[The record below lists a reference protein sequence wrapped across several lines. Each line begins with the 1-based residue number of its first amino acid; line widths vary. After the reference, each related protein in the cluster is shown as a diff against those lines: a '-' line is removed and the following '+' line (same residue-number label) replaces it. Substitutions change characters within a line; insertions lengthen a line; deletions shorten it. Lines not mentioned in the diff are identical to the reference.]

1 MNTIDTSHTAVP
13 LSGAASAAAEDT
25 PGASTEPG
33 TVSVADVPA
42 APGTASAEPGAV
54 PAAPSAASAAG
65 VSATAGVP
73 AAPRPASAEPGTL
86 PAEPGTLPAEPSAT
100 PAEPRPASAEGAVP
114 SAVAPPVASGPQPSG
129 RTRRSGWYPL
139 VVAEVG
145 HLPGDAVAVTLEVPG
160 PLREVF
166 AHRPGE
172 HVVVRHR
179 LAGRELR
186 RSYSVCPPP
195 DAPAALRL
203 VIRRGAPDGFGAHAA
218 TALAPGD
225 VLELSPPTGT
235 FALPGPPGGHH
246 VLIAGGSGITPLAA
260 MAATALREDPACRV
274 SLIHSVPTSADALL
288 ADELALLK
296 DAFVDR
302 FTVLYVL
309 TREERGAGLPGGRV
323 DGVTL
328 PRLLTAVGAL
338 PGPGTAFALCGPA
351 GLVVSVRRAL
361 TAWGAEAARI
371 RSEMF
376 TSAGTGTPR
385 PSAPPRRPTAA
396 PQQTRVTALLSGHR
410 RLATAG
416 PGDATLLDALLRA
429 HPDVPYACREGVCG
443 TCRARVLSGR
453 VTAAPQH
460 ALDAEE
466 TAAGYTLVCRARPLG
481 TELTLDFDA

>member
-1 MNTIDTSHTAVP
+1 MS
-13 LSGAASAAAEDT
+13 
-25 PGASTEPG
+25 
-33 TVSVADVPA
+33 A
-42 APGTASAEPGAV
+42 APGTASAETGAIPTAPCTASAAAGGPAGPGTA
-54 PAAPSAASAAG
+54 SAGTGAIPTEPGVASAAG
-65 VSATAGVP
+65 VSAPAGVP
-73 AAPRPASAEPGTL
+73 AAPRPVPAGPGPL
-86 PAEPGTLPAEPSAT
+86 
-100 PAEPRPASAEGAVP
+100 PAEPRPAATPAEGAVVP
-114 SAVAPPVASGPQPSG
+114 AAAPPAASGPEPSG
-129 RTRRSGWYPL
+129 RPRRSGWHPL
-139 VVAEVG
+139 VVADVR

-166 AHRPGE
+166 AHRAGE
-172 HVVVRHR
+172 HVVVRHH

-195 DAPAALRL
+195 GDPAALRL
-203 VIRRGAPDGFGAHAA
+203 VIRRGAPDGFGAHAI

-225 VLELSPPTGT
+225 VLELSSPTGT

-309 TREERGAGLPGGRV
+309 TREERGAGPPGGRI

-328 PRLLTAVGAL
+328 PRLLTAVGAR

-376 TSAGTGTPR
+376 TPAVTGTPQ
-385 PSAPPRRPTAA
+385 PSAPPSRPTAA
-396 PQQTRVTALLSGHR
+396 PQRTRVTALLGGHR

-443 TCRARVLSGR
+443 SCRARVLSGR